1 MTLTYRIN
9 EAKINFFKDIKAVM
23 TDDDVY
29 NVIADLDFTE
39 EYYTPKVW
47 QMLDELFNYD
57 EEWFVEFFEWLK
69 RRYQNIEIQ
78 L

>member
-1 MTLTYRIN
+1 MTLANRIN
-9 EAKINFFKDIKAVM
+9 EAKIYFFMDIKSEM
-23 TDDDVY
+23 TDDDIY
-29 NVIADLDFTE
+29 NVIYDLDFVE
-39 EYYTPKVW
+39 ENYTPEVW

-69 RRYQNIEIQ
+69 RRYVKIENP